1 MPFFSKDVVSYWQ
14 DMTCYL
20 SYLSHWVKQR
30 CKLKLLF
37 PYFTVLG
44 PGMGGEREVQAQ
56 EQSSITTSLRFVI
69 SRNDVIQ
76 VAFFLFSLSSF
87 LGSNDNLW
95 IPKPYTLQPGI
106 RLQSSFV
113 LADAPL
119 ALPIQTDFN
128 RSDLYR
134 ANHIC
139 LSDIGWVCCDWLSS
153 LQDTELQCTIRLQNI
168 VPGLGH
174 HSFPA

>member
-76 VAFFLFSLSSF
+76 VFFFVCFLCPVFWDPMTTCEFQNLIRCSLGPDCRARLF
-87 LGSNDNLW
+87 
-95 IPKPYTLQPGI
+95 LQMPPCPPHSD
-106 RLQSSFV
+106 RLQS
-113 LADAPL
+113 
-119 ALPIQTDFN
+119 I
-128 RSDLYR
+128 
-134 ANHIC
+134 
-139 LSDIGWVCCDWLSS
+139 
-153 LQDTELQCTIRLQNI
+153 
-168 VPGLGH
+168 
-174 HSFPA
+174 